1 MWKSSICPTLLVSL
15 GVNTCGDIYDNQG
28 LCSFQTLE
36 PNFVYQHL
44 HILFSSITF
53 CSQSVWRSLVSSIS
67 SHPMRDWI
75 APSAGRPSVSLIYN
89 KIIDCITKP
98 LSIKTIW
105 NRELSDLNL
114 SVDWERVW
122 SNLSL
127 TSKNLAHRLIHF
139 KVIHRAYITP

>member
-1 MWKSSICPTLLVSL
+1 
-15 GVNTCGDIYDNQG
+15 
-28 LCSFQTLE
+28 
-36 PNFVYQHL
+36 
-44 HILFSSITF
+44 
-53 CSQSVWRSLVSSIS
+53 
-67 SHPMRDWI
+67 MRDWI

-105 NRELSDLNL
+105 NSELSDLNL

-127 TSKNLAHRLIHF
+127 KGWLIAISLF
-139 KVIHRAYITP
+139 